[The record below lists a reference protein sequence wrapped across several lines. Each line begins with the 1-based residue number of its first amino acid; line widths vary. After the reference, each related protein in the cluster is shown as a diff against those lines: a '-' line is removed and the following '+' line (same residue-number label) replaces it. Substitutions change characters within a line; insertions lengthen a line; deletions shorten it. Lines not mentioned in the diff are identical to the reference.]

1 MTDKNSKDSKNADE
15 NAHDEEKKVSTNII
29 VKETLIE
36 SGREENDDFDN
47 NDDASNYFEHRNEEV
62 NGVLN
67 NEGDILNIAEE
78 KKNNEDLEIREDP

>member
-1 MTDKNSKDSKNADE
+1 MTDKNSKDNKNADE
-15 NAHDEEKKVSTNII
+15 NAHEEEKKISTNII
-29 VKETLIE
+29 VKEALIE
-36 SGREENDDFDN
+36 SGSEENDDFDN
-47 NDDASNYFEHRNEEV
+47 KDDASNYFEHRNEEV

>member
-1 MTDKNSKDSKNADE
+1 M
-15 NAHDEEKKVSTNII
+15 
-29 VKETLIE
+29 IE
-36 SGREENDDFDN
+36 SGSEENDDFDN

-78 KKNNEDLEIREDP
+78 KKNNEDLEISEDP